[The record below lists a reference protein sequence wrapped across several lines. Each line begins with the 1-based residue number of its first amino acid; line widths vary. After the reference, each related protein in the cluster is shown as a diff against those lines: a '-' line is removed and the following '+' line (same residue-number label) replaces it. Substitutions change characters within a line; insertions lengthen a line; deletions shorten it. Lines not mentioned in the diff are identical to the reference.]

1 VLTTWRKPA
10 DRVAEWRSGYVASLL
25 AADAVA
31 AQRLIDGVIAEGLP
45 VRTCYLDVLAPAMH
59 ELGELWEQAKISI
72 GDEHLATAI
81 TQSVLATMAHRLPRA
96 GVSPDGERAVA
107 VVGCGPG
114 DLHGL
119 GARMVGDFLQAAGWL
134 VLDLGQAA
142 PASAFADVAARRSAR
157 LVAVSTSRAE
167 LLDGVHDVRRALDTL
182 EGPPLLAVGGVAYVG
197 HRERATAVG
206 ADLHAGDPAL
216 LLEQLAAAPSG

>member
-1 VLTTWRKPA
+1 M
-10 DRVAEWRSGYVASLL
+10 L

-45 VRTCYLDVLAPAMH
+45 VRACYLDVLAPAMR
-59 ELGELWEQAKISI
+59 ELGELWEQAKIGI

-81 TQSVLATMAHRLPRA
+81 TQGVLATLAYRLPRA
-96 GVSPDGERAVA
+96 AVSADGERAVA

-114 DLHGL
+114 DFHGL

-142 PASAFADVAARRSAR
+142 PASAFADVAATHDAR
-157 LVAVSTSRAE
+157 LVAVSSSRAE
-167 LLDGVHDVRRALDTL
+167 HLDGVRDVRRALDTL
-182 EGPPLLAVGGVAYVG
+182 ARPPLLAVGGVAYSG